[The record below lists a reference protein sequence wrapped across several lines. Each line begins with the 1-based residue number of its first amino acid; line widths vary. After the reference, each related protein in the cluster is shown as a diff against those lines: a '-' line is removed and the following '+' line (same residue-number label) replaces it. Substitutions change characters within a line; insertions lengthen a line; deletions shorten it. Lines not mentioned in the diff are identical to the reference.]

1 MKRFQIILG
10 YGWAALT
17 LPLLLAAFIQMPLW
31 GRLLATSTGVKISP
45 RFSGGEILRTLEH
58 DGYETRVHRPVFDG
72 LFCDRSRGFVQ
83 VDWMP
88 RGPRTQLPAQIDET
102 IDYDGNGQPDFRVQL
117 DIRGRSATVAPL
129 STNVLGLERSYH
141 LAKGEIVRVL
151 LRK

>member
-31 GRLLATSTGVKISP
+31 ARLLATSTGVKISP

-58 DGYETRVHRPVFDG
+58 DAYETRVHRPVFDG

-88 RGPRTQLPAQIDET
+88 HAPRNELPAQIDET